1 MLELLHNSLAHGDT
15 FLVKLPN
22 KLKSTISKKAKIFDS
37 NDILGSILQSTK
49 IQQSDRELSLTL
61 SFKDDQYSLSLPSI
75 S

>member
-37 NDILGSILQSTK
+37 NDKVGSI
-49 IQQSDRELSLTL
+49 IQAAKSQQNEKELSLTM
-61 SFKDDQYSLSLPSI
+61 SFKDD
-75 S
+75 